1 MGDMVASQINL
12 LTLEQPKPLRR
23 RNASRC
29 SDARRTWSGR
39 ARAVLSEPMAVQRG
53 GREVASGK
61 RTLANGK
68 CTLKQIDVTR
78 VARGVIA
85 AGLEVVRMEIDADG
99 KIIVMTGKATSTNEP
114 TTDFD
119 KWKMTNAR

>member
-1 MGDMVASQINL
+1 M
-12 LTLEQPKPLRR
+12 
-23 RNASRC
+23 
-29 SDARRTWSGR
+29 
-39 ARAVLSEPMAVQRG
+39 
-53 GREVASGK
+53 ASGK
-61 RTLANGK
+61 RPVANGK

-85 AGLEVVRMEIDADG
+85 AGLEVVRMEVDADG

-119 KWKMTNAR
+119 KWKLKNAR